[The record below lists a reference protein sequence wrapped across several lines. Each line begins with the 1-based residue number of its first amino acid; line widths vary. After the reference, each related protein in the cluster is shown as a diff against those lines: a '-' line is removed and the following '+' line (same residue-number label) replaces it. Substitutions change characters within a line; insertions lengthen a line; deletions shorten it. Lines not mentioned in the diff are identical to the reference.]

1 MATLTRNQPALTA
14 AVLGATAAA
23 NAGDQFL
30 NDGRQLLYVKNV
42 NAATRTITIATGAT
56 ILGLA
61 IGDVSFTVVQNAEK
75 IVGPFDPRWFN
86 DSSGY
91 VQVTYSSE
99 TDVTVAVI
107 SV

>member
-1 MATLTRNQPALTA
+1 MATLARNQPGLTA

-23 NAGDQFL
+23 VAGDQFL

-42 NAATRTITIATGAT
+42 NASSRTITVATGGT

-61 IGDVSFTVVQNAEK
+61 IDNVAFAVAQNAEK
-75 IVGPFDPRWFN
+75 IVGPFNPQYFN

-91 VQVTYSSE
+91 VQVTYSAE
-99 TDVTVAVI
+99 TDVTVAVV

>member
-23 NAGDQFL
+23 AAGDQFL
-30 NDGRQLLYVKNV
+30 NDGRQLFYVKNV
-42 NAATRTITIATGAT
+42 NVTTRTITIATGAT

-75 IVGPFDPRWFN
+75 VVGPFDPRWFN
-86 DSSGY
+86 DSNGY
-91 VQVTYSSE
+91 CQVTYSSE
-99 TDVTVAVI
+99 TDVTVAVV